1 MRAGT
6 NGAAWDVQGVA
17 TLDETVPLLNGT
29 RNIVLGLP
37 ANAVLAQRLR
47 LPTVEAGEFSEMVRL
62 QIEKALPYPAEEVT
76 TDFEVIEQT
85 EEGSVVSAVSV
96 HNQKLSELAAPL
108 LDRGIIPA
116 QVTVYAA
123 QRAATH
129 AAAGRAF
136 LLYPEG
142 ESLVCAISE
151 EGKIGFTGFLDGA
164 DANQLQRDLPQMAL
178 SAELQGINTVFPV
191 VLLDE
196 NLHQLRDTLQGLFVS
211 RPDFMGVEA
220 PPAKTKLNLLPESW
234 RQRRAELVRHAQWKK
249 RLLWAGGAYAALMLL
264 VGACILALRIQ
275 IGMLDRGI
283 ARDEPKTAFIKQT
296 EARWKA
302 LSPATDPHY
311 YPIEVLL
318 HLSQSLP
325 TPDVQI
331 TQFNQSAK
339 QISVDGEA
347 PTAAMA
353 YQFADKVK
361 KNPDLAGFHFEM
373 AAPRILANEHAQFR
387 LEGKPK

>member
-196 NLHQLRDTLQGLFVS
+196 NLHQLRDTLQGLFIS

-325 TPDVQI
+325 SPDVQI
-331 TQFNQSAK
+331 TQFNQSAR

-347 PTAAMA
+347 PTAAHGLPVCRQGEKESRSGRLPFRDGGA
-353 YQFADKVK
+353 AHFA
-361 KNPDLAGFHFEM
+361 
-373 AAPRILANEHAQFR
+373 
-387 LEGKPK
+387 